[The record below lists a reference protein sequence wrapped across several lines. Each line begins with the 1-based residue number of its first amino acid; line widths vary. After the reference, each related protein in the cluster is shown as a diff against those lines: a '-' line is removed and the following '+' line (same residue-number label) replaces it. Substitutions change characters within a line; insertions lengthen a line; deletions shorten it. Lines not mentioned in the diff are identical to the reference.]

1 MIRPPTFRLVAL
13 AFATSA
19 VIGCKVGPDYHAPQV
34 ETPEAFHHAKTQ
46 PTTAPTTR
54 SLVDADHATWIDWW
68 TKFDDAELNSL
79 VTRAVA
85 ANHELAI
92 ARARVQEARA
102 NERIAK
108 SALYPTVDLSAAF
121 LKNRGSAQ
129 GFGFPYGVPGMDN
142 NLFQLGFDATY
153 EVDLFGGVRRTVEA
167 AGDVADATVDERRGV
182 QVTLL
187 GEVARN
193 YISLRA
199 LQRRLAV
206 AESNLADQQKT
217 LSVVQRRLKH
227 GLAPNFDLVRAT
239 AQVAST
245 ESSIPPLQAGID
257 QTIYAL
263 GVLLGEQPLSLE
275 NELTAAAPIPPVPPS
290 VPVGMPSEL
299 LRRRPDVMRAER
311 ILAAATAEQ
320 GIATSDLF
328 PHLLLGGTAG
338 VQSRHF
344 DELFSQN
351 DGGSGFYAAGPLA
364 SWTIFDG
371 GKRFAN
377 IDRSKARV
385 AQALSNYEGTVLGA
399 LRDVESALTAYSHN
413 QSRRE
418 TLVTLVAQNQ
428 EGVHIAQR
436 EYDNGLIDLLDVL
449 EVQRNLY
456 SAQDAL
462 AQSDQAV
469 SSDLVAIYKALG
481 GGWESEID
489 SQSAKA
495 Q

>member
-1 MIRPPTFRLVAL
+1 LTCL
-13 AFATSA
+13 AAA
-19 VIGCKVGPDYHAPQV
+19 GCKVGPNYHAPEV
-34 ETPEAFHHAKTQ
+34 ETPPSYRNATTQ
-46 PTTAPTTR
+46 TTTSPTTQSAI
-54 SLVDADHATWIDWW
+54 DAEHTPWVDWW
-68 TKFDDAELNSL
+68 TNFDDAELNSL
-79 VTRAVA
+79 IRRALV

-102 NERIAK
+102 IERIAK

-121 LKNRGSAQ
+121 LKTRGSAQ
-129 GFGFPYGVPGMDN
+129 GFGFPYGIPGMDN
-142 NLFQLGFDATY
+142 NLFQIGFDATY
-153 EVDLFGGVRRTVEA
+153 EVDLFGGIHRTIEA
-167 AGDVADATVDERRGV
+167 AGAVADATVDERRGV

-199 LQRRLAV
+199 LQRRLGV
-206 AESNLADQQKT
+206 AQSNLADQQKT
-217 LSVVQRRLKH
+217 LDVVQRRLKN

-239 AQVAST
+239 AQVDST
-245 ESSIPPLQAGID
+245 EASIPPLLAGID
-257 QTIYAL
+257 QTMYAL
-263 GVLLGEQPLSLE
+263 AVLLGEEPVALDS
-275 NELTAAAPIPPVPPS
+275 ELTETAPIPPVPPS

-320 GIATSDLF
+320 GVATSDLF
-328 PHLLLGGTAG
+328 PHLVLGGTAG

-344 DELFSQN
+344 DQLFSQN
-351 DGGSGFYAAGPLA
+351 NGGSGFYAAGPLA

-385 AQALSNYEGTVLGA
+385 AEALANYEGTVLDA
-399 LRDVESALTAYSHN
+399 LRDVESALTSYSHN
-413 QSRRE
+413 QTRRE
-418 TLVTLVAQNQ
+418 TLTNLVAQNQ
-428 EGVHIAQR
+428 KAVSIAQA
-436 EYDNGLIDLLDVL
+436 EYSNGIIDLLDVL

-456 SAQDAL
+456 ASQDAL

-481 GGWESEID
+481 GGWENEV
-489 SQSAKA
+489 Q
-495 Q
+495 